1 MLHHGGFVE
10 TRRRKLG
17 CLVAI
22 PKNDGDRRHLDQGH
36 TIGGES
42 NAARRDK
49 RAGWTRSAPARRSE
63 KKMHAPVVQFIVRRI
78 SLGGEACLTS
88 ISVL

>member
-49 RAGWTRSAPARRSE
+49 RAGWTRSVPERRSE
-63 KKMHAPVVQFIVRRI
+63 KKDARTGSAVYSAANF
-78 SLGGEACLTS
+78 SGGEVCLTS
-88 ISVL
+88 IGVL